1 MVGQRHFL
9 PYFSVLHLWSRGG
22 SGGRR
27 RWGGMNEG
35 DQKVQSSSYEGKLS
49 TEDVMYNTI
58 TIVNY

>member
-1 MVGQRHFL
+1 MVT
-9 PYFSVLHLWSRGG
+9 RGG